1 MRSSGPP
8 KPRSLNNFEV
18 LSRPRKM
25 LPSMYF
31 DKSYSTC
38 GFTASEVAEA
48 DDKFQAPSFKTVD
61 LYGIDTEVQTA
72 FEVRWTLLLFL

>member
-1 MRSSGPP
+1 
-8 KPRSLNNFEV
+8 
-18 LSRPRKM
+18 
-25 LPSMYF
+25 MYF